1 MKGFFVMKK
10 VLLIINPHSGKL
22 KNKSMFF
29 DIINIMSENDC
40 IVTIRLT
47 KRIGDAKA
55 IAKEACESKLY
66 DSIVCSGGDG
76 TLNEAVS
83 GSIISGCPI
92 PIGYIPSGSTNDYAR
107 SLGLSSD
114 MLEATERAING
125 NEIDIDV
132 GNINGLHFNY
142 IASFGAF
149 TSVSYNA
156 PQSLKK
162 LLGHMAYVLAGIK
175 DIANIKAIP
184 VKIES
189 YDTKIEDEFLF
200 GAVTNTTSIGGIVR
214 LNESVVG
221 FNDGEFEV
229 CLVKKPKNPADLM
242 KVIVGALNSDFE
254 SDCFMF
260 FKTNKVHFEMP
271 DGIDW
276 SIDGEKF
283 DGAKS
288 VDVDV
293 LPSAVKLII

>member
-1 MKGFFVMKK
+1 MKK
-10 VLLIINPHSGKL
+10 VLLIINPYSGKL
-22 KNKSMFF
+22 KNKSMLF
-29 DIINIMSENDC
+29 DIIDIMSENEC
-40 IVTIRLT
+40 VVTTRLT
-47 KRIGDAKA
+47 KTIGDAKSF
-55 IAKEACESKLY
+55 AKEGCESKLY
-66 DSIVCSGGDG
+66 DIIVCSGGDG
-76 TLNEAVS
+76 TLNETVS
-83 GSIISGCPI
+83 GAILSGCPV

-114 MLEATERAING
+114 MLEAAKLAISG
-125 NEIDIDV
+125 SPIDIDV
-132 GNINGLHFNY
+132 GMINGTHFNY

-175 DIANIKAIP
+175 DITNVKAIP

-189 YDTKIEDEFLF
+189 YDKKIEDEFLF

-214 LNESVVG
+214 LNETAVG

-229 CLVKKPKNPADLM
+229 CLVKKPKSPADLM

-254 SDCFMF
+254 GDCFMF

-283 DGAKS
+283 DGVKNI
-288 VDVDV
+288 DIDV
-293 LPSAVKLII
+293 LPSAAKLVIKSE